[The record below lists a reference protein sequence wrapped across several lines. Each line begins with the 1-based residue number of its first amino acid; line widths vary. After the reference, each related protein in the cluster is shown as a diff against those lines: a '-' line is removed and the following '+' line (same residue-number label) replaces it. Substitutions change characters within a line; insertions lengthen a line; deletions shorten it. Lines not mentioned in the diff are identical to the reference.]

1 MDVRDVESML
11 GEDRAEWEA
20 LVALL
25 EARGGVGNVH
35 ADSAPSWTSRDVFA
49 HLARWIAHSTAD
61 LEGWLEGRPIAS
73 LDGSD
78 EEINARWQA
87 EDSALDVATA
97 RERAQSAFDRRV
109 RAIESVPAERW
120 ADAALVKIARADGA
134 EHYRA
139 HREYL
144 SS

>member
-1 MDVRDVESML
+1 ML
-11 GEDRAEWEA
+11 LEDRAEWDA

-25 EARGGVGNVH
+25 EAGAGRGSVH
-35 ADSAPSWTSRDVFA
+35 ADSAPSWTSRDVYA

-61 LEGWLEGRPIAS
+61 LEGWLEGRPIAT

-78 EEINARWQA
+78 DEINARWQA
-87 EDSALDVATA
+87 EDSALDLAAA
-97 RERAQSAFDRRV
+97 RERAHTAFDRRV
-109 RAIESVPAERW
+109 RTIEAVPAERW
-120 ADAALVKIARADGA
+120 GDEVLESIARADGV

>member
-1 MDVRDVESML
+1 MDVRDVQSML
-11 GEDRAEWEA
+11 REDRAEWEA

-25 EARGGVGNVH
+25 EARGGRESVH
-35 ADSAPSWTSRDVFA
+35 ADSAPSWTIRDVYA
-49 HLARWIAHSTAD
+49 HLARWIAHSTGD

-78 EEINARWQA
+78 DEINARWQA

-97 RERAQSAFDRRV
+97 RERAQAAFDRRA
-109 RAIESVPAERW
+109 RAIEAVPAERW
-120 ADAALVKIARADGA
+120 GDAVLEKIARADGA